1 MMRLVSDIH
10 NCNVIELPRV
20 HNRAGNITVFQNESS
35 QPFNVRRV
43 YYLYDVPGG
52 AQRGGH
58 AHKNIYQ
65 LIIAAGGS
73 FDVILDDGINR
84 KIVPLNRP
92 YYGLMVV
99 PGIWRELV
107 NFSSGA
113 VCMVLASEK
122 YNPDDYI
129 RDYDDFLSFRKE
141 IYAGRS

>member
-1 MMRLVSDIH
+1 MIRLVSDIH

-20 HNRAGNITVFQNESS
+20 HNRAGNLTVFQNELHL
-35 QPFNVRRV
+35 PFNIHRV

-52 AQRGGH
+52 AERGGH

-65 LIIAAGGS
+65 LIVAAGGS

-113 VCMVLASEK
+113 VWLVLASEK
-122 YNPDDYI
+122 YNPEDYI
-129 RDYDDFLSFRKE
+129 REYNDFLKYRKE
-141 IYAGRS
+141 INAG

>member
-1 MMRLVSDIH
+1 MRLVSDIH

>member
-1 MMRLVSDIH
+1 MIRMVSDIY
-10 NCNVIELPRV
+10 NCNVIELPRI
-20 HNRAGNITVFQNESS
+20 HNRAGNITVFQNEPR
-35 QPFNVRRV
+35 QPFTVRRI

-52 AQRGGH
+52 AERGGH

-65 LIIAAGGS
+65 LIVAAGGS

-113 VCMVLASEK
+113 VCLVLASEK
-122 YNPDDYI
+122 YNPEDYI
-129 RDYDDFLSFRKE
+129 REYNDFIKFRTE
-141 IYAGRS
+141 INAG

>member
-1 MMRLVSDIH
+1 MRLVSDIH

-65 LIIAAGGS
+65 LIIAAGG
-73 FDVILDDGINR
+73 
-84 KIVPLNRP
+84 
-92 YYGLMVV
+92 
-99 PGIWRELV
+99 
-107 NFSSGA
+107 
-113 VCMVLASEK
+113 
-122 YNPDDYI
+122 
-129 RDYDDFLSFRKE
+129 
-141 IYAGRS
+141 